1 MPALVRGGRDQSRP
15 YKSPGN
21 TKTLISTLAAVYQLQ
36 FLLPSFYHPSGTTLT
51 SNPTIVYSNANA
63 NWWQEGN
70 TMEDSTLIN
79 LLNDLESD
87 RAERKAS
94 INDIDRISEAICA
107 FANDLP
113 NHRQPGVVFI
123 GANDNGSC
131 AHLPVTDR
139 LLLTLAELRSNGNIL
154 PFPMMTVQK
163 KHLNGCELAVIVV
176 EPSDDPPVRFR
187 GRTYVRVGPR
197 RAIATHQEERHLS
210 EKRRFRNQPYDIQPV
225 SYATLNDLDLELFR
239 RVYLPSALPVDIL
252 EENHRSLEQQ
262 LASMRF
268 TTIEPQALPTT
279 LGILVLGKDPGQFM
293 PGAYIQFARFDGTEL
308 TDPIKDQKEI
318 SGPLPDLLKMA
329 DEILQINI
337 ATTLDIT
344 TQLADTRHSDY
355 PIRALQ
361 QLVRN
366 AILHRTY
373 EGSNAPVRIYW
384 YADRIEIY
392 NPGGPYGAVTRE
404 NFGTPGITDYR
415 NPHLAETM
423 KKLGYTQLSGIGIS
437 LARQE
442 LEKNGNPPLE
452 YNVEASHML
461 VTIRKLT
468 SQCSI

>member
-1 MPALVRGGRDQSRP
+1 
-15 YKSPGN
+15 
-21 TKTLISTLAAVYQLQ
+21 
-36 FLLPSFYHPSGTTLT
+36 
-51 SNPTIVYSNANA
+51 
-63 NWWQEGN
+63 
-70 TMEDSTLIN
+70 MEDSILIN

-87 RAERKAS
+87 RTERKAS

-113 NHRQPGVVFI
+113 NHRQPGVIFI
-123 GANDNGSC
+123 GVNDNGTCSN
-131 AHLPVTDR
+131 LPVTDR
-139 LLLTLAELRSNGNIL
+139 LLLTLAELHSNGNIL

-163 KHLNGCELAVIVV
+163 RILNGCELAVIAV

-197 RAIATHQEERHLS
+197 RAIATAQEERHLS

-225 SYATLNDLDLELFR
+225 SYATVNDLDLELFR

-262 LASMRF
+262 LSSMRF
-268 TTIEPQALPTT
+268 TTIEPEVKPTT
-279 LGILVLGKDPGQFM
+279 LGILVLGKDPRQFM
-293 PGAYIQFARFDGTEL
+293 PGAYIQFIRFDGTEL
-308 TDPIKDQKEI
+308 TGPIIDQKEI
-318 SGPLPDLLKMA
+318 NGPLPDLLRIV
-329 DEILQINI
+329 DETLQINI
-337 ATTLDIT
+337 ATALDIT
-344 TQLADTRHSDY
+344 TQLADTRHPDY

-373 EGSNAPVRIYW
+373 EGTNAPVRIYW

-415 NPHLAETM
+415 NPHLAEVM
-423 KKLGYTQLSGIGIS
+423 KNLGYVQRFGIGIA

-442 LEKNGNPPLE
+442 LEKNGNPPLA
-452 YNVEASHML
+452 YIVEASHVL
-461 VTIRKLT
+461 AIVRR
-468 SQCSI
+468 QP

>member
-1 MPALVRGGRDQSRP
+1 
-15 YKSPGN
+15 
-21 TKTLISTLAAVYQLQ
+21 
-36 FLLPSFYHPSGTTLT
+36 
-51 SNPTIVYSNANA
+51 
-63 NWWQEGN
+63 
-70 TMEDSTLIN
+70 MEDSILIN

-87 RAERKAS
+87 RTERKAS

-113 NHRQPGVVFI
+113 NHRQPGVIFI
-123 GANDNGSC
+123 GVNDNGTCSN
-131 AHLPVTDR
+131 LPVTDR
-139 LLLTLAELRSNGNIL
+139 LLLTLAELHSNGNIL

-163 KHLNGCELAVIVV
+163 RILNGCELAVIAV

-197 RAIATHQEERHLS
+197 RAIATAQEERHLS

-225 SYATLNDLDLELFR
+225 SYATVNDLDLELFR

-252 EENHRSLEQQ
+252 EENHRSLGQQ
-262 LASMRF
+262 LSSMRF
-268 TTIEPQALPTT
+268 TTIEPEVKPTT
-279 LGILVLGKDPGQFM
+279 LGILVLGKDPRQFM
-293 PGAYIQFARFDGTEL
+293 PGAYIQFIRFDGTEL
-308 TDPIKDQKEI
+308 TGPIIDQKEI
-318 SGPLPDLLKMA
+318 NGPLPDLLRIV
-329 DEILQINI
+329 DETLQINI
-337 ATTLDIT
+337 ATALDIT
-344 TQLADTRHSDY
+344 TQLADTRHPDY

-373 EGSNAPVRIYW
+373 EGTNAPVRIYW

-415 NPHLAETM
+415 NPHLAEVM
-423 KKLGYTQLSGIGIS
+423 KNLGYVQRFGIGIA

-442 LEKNGNPPLE
+442 LEKNGNPPLA
-452 YNVEASHML
+452 YIVEASHVL
-461 VTIRKLT
+461 AIVRR
-468 SQCSI
+468 QP

>member
-1 MPALVRGGRDQSRP
+1 
-15 YKSPGN
+15 
-21 TKTLISTLAAVYQLQ
+21 
-36 FLLPSFYHPSGTTLT
+36 
-51 SNPTIVYSNANA
+51 
-63 NWWQEGN
+63 
-70 TMEDSTLIN
+70 MEDSILLN

-87 RAERKAS
+87 RTERKAS
-94 INDIDRISEAICA
+94 INDMDRISEAICA

-123 GANDNGSC
+123 GVNDNGSC
-131 AHLPVTDR
+131 ANLPVTDR

-154 PFPMMTVQK
+154 PFPMMAVQK

-197 RAIATHQEERHLS
+197 RAIATAQEERHLS

-252 EENHRSLEQQ
+252 DENHRSLEQQ

-268 TTIEPQALPTT
+268 TTIEPGVLPTT

-293 PGAYIQFARFDGTEL
+293 PGAYIQFIRFDGTEL
-308 TDPIKDQKEI
+308 TAPIKDQKEI
-318 SGPLPDLLKMA
+318 TGPLPDLLRIA
-329 DEILQINI
+329 DETLQVNI
-337 ATTLDIT
+337 TTALDIT
-344 TQLADTRHSDY
+344 TGLADTRHSDY

-361 QLVRN
+361 QLLRN

-384 YADRIEIY
+384 YDDRIEIY
-392 NPGGPYGAVTRE
+392 NPGGPYGAVTPE

-415 NPHLAETM
+415 NPHLAEAM
-423 KKLGYTQLSGIGIS
+423 KNLGYVQRFGIGIS

-442 LEKNGNPPLE
+442 LQKNGNPPLE
-452 YNVEASHML
+452 YNVETSHVL
-461 VTIRKLT
+461 AIIRR
-468 SQCSI
+468 